1 MSQELFSIEEDKGI
15 YGAKMKAIGVGGGGV
30 NMINH
35 MIKEGLDRIELIVA
49 NTDAQSLNDSL
60 ASTKIQ
66 LGAMRTK
73 GLGAG
78 MVPEVGAESAEESY
92 EEIKNAIG
100 DSDIVFIAAGLG
112 GGTGTGAAPVVAKAA
127 KELKALT
134 IGVVTTPFGFEGQKR
149 MKLALGGLAELKKEC
164 DSIVVVSNQK
174 LLTIIDKKAG
184 IKDSFKQVDNVL
196 ASAVSGMSSVILD
209 SGVLNLDVQDIKKIM
224 SYRGVALIGIGR
236 SQGESAAQKAVEDAL
251 QSPLLDNMKINGA
264 MGVLIQIKTNPN
276 YSLVEIGEAM
286 STIESAVN
294 ESADIIFGN
303 IYAEDMSEDEAE
315 IMIIATGFEEKQD
328 AKETPKAS
336 PKNVDNHEIKR
347 PKLKRVSGELFSM
360 DVTCDDLEEPYFI
373 KQRLD

>member
-1 MSQELFSIEEDKGI
+1 MSQELFSIEVDKGI

-224 SYRGVALIGIGR
+224 SYRGVALIGIGKA
-236 SQGESAAQKAVEDAL
+236 QGESAAQKAVEDAL

-315 IMIIATGFEEKQD
+315 IMIIATGFEEKQEV
-328 AKETPKAS
+328 KETPKAG
-336 PKNVDNHEIKR
+336 PKNTDNHEIKR
-347 PKLKRVSGELFSM
+347 QKLKRVSGELFNM
-360 DVTCDDLEEPYFI
+360 DATCEDLEEPYFI

>member
-224 SYRGVALIGIGR
+224 SYRGVALIGIGKA
-236 SQGESAAQKAVEDAL
+236 QGESAAQKAVEDAL

-264 MGVLIQIKTNPN
+264 MD
-276 YSLVEIGEAM
+276 S
-286 STIESAVN
+286 
-294 ESADIIFGN
+294 D
-303 IYAEDMSEDEAE
+303 
-315 IMIIATGFEEKQD
+315 
-328 AKETPKAS
+328 
-336 PKNVDNHEIKR
+336 KN
-347 PKLKRVSGELFSM
+347 
-360 DVTCDDLEEPYFI
+360 
-373 KQRLD
+373 

>member
-224 SYRGVALIGIGR
+224 SYRGVALIGIGKA
-236 SQGESAAQKAVEDAL
+236 QGESAAQKAVEDAL

-315 IMIIATGFEEKQD
+315 IMIIATGFEEKQEV
-328 AKETPKAS
+328 KETPKAS
-336 PKNVDNHEIKR
+336 PKNTDSHEIKR
-347 PKLKRVSGELFSM
+347 QKLKRVSGELFNM
-360 DVTCDDLEEPYFI
+360 DATCEDLEEPYFI

>member
-224 SYRGVALIGIGR
+224 SYRGVALIGIGKA
-236 SQGESAAQKAVEDAL
+236 QGESAAQKAVEDAL

-315 IMIIATGFEEKQD
+315 IMIIATGFEEKQEV
-328 AKETPKAS
+328 KETPKVG
-336 PKNVDNHEIKR
+336 PNNTDNHEIKR
-347 PKLKRVSGELFSM
+347 QKLKRVSGELFNM
-360 DVTCDDLEEPYFI
+360 DATCEDLEEPYFI

>member
-224 SYRGVALIGIGR
+224 SYRGVALIGIGKA
-236 SQGESAAQKAVEDAL
+236 QGESAAQKAVEDAL

-315 IMIIATGFEEKQD
+315 IMIIATGFEEKQEV
-328 AKETPKAS
+328 KETPKVG
-336 PKNVDNHEIKR
+336 PKNTDNHEIKR
-347 PKLKRVSGELFSM
+347 QKLKRVSGELFNM
-360 DVTCDDLEEPYFI
+360 DATCEDLEEPYFI